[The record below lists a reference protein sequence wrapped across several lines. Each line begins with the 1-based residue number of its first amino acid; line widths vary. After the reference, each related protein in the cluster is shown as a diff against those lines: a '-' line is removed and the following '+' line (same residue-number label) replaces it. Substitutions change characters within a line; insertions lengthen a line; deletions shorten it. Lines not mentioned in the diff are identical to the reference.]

1 MSLNKEIKELDAE
14 RLAEGEKSRAHY
26 NALDLPGQRVVTT
39 GSAETDAVRKRI
51 AAMRKEREEA
61 QQENPIK

>member
-26 NALDLPGQRVVTT
+26 NSLNLPGERVM
-39 GSAETDAVRKRI
+39 SADAEAARKRI
-51 AAMRKEREEA
+51 EAMRKEREAA
-61 QQENPIK
+61 QQDNPIK

>member
-26 NALDLPGQRVVTT
+26 KALNLPGDRQMTVE
-39 GSAETDAVRKRI
+39 AEAVRKRI
-51 AAMRKEREEA
+51 AAMRKEREDA
-61 QQENPIK
+61 HQENPIK

>member
-14 RLAEGEKSRAHY
+14 RLTEGEKSRAHY
-26 NALDLPGQRVVTT
+26 NALNLPGERVM
-39 GSAETDAVRKRI
+39 SADAEAARKRI
-51 AAMRKEREEA
+51 ETMRKEREAA